1 MAQVKDILGKVYK
14 GNENTGEVYSFP
26 SKDAGFFVEQTAKE
40 RKMSALPYVKLKAH
54 YKRIDEQVRAN
65 EAKAY
70 ASGYDVYDFEHNKD
84 KGSFEFAN
92 TSHGIDLIFKP
103 KEKKKTA

>member
-26 SKDAGFFVEQTAKE
+26 SKDAGFFFFFFAKE
-40 RKMSALPYVKLKAH
+40 RKMSALPFVKLKAH
-54 YKRIDEQVRAN
+54 YKRIDEKVRAQ
-65 EAKAY
+65 ESKAY
-70 ASGYDVYDFEHNKD
+70 ASGYDIYDFEHNKD
-84 KGSFEFAN
+84 KGSFEFEN

-103 KEKKKTA
+103 KDKKKTA

>member
-40 RKMSALPYVKLKAH
+40 RKMSMLPYVKLKAH

-70 ASGYDVYDFEHNKD
+70 ASGYDVYDYTQKSDNQ
-84 KGSFEFAN
+84 
-92 TSHGIDLIFKP
+92 
-103 KEKKKTA
+103 

>member
-1 MAQVKDILGKVYK
+1 MAQVKDIIGKIYK
-14 GNENTGEVYSFP
+14 VNENTGEIYSFP
-26 SKDAGFFVEQTAKE
+26 SKEAGFFVEQTAKE
-40 RKMSALPYVKLKAH
+40 AKMSKLPYVKLKAH
-54 YKRIDEQVRAN
+54 YKMIDAQVRVN

-103 KEKKKTA
+103 KDKKKTA

>member
-1 MAQVKDILGKVYK
+1 MAQVKDITGMIYK
-14 GNENTGEVYSFP
+14 MDENTGEIYTIPVKYP
-26 SKDAGFFVEQTAKE
+26 TLTQTAKQ
-40 RKMSALPYVKLKAH
+40 RKMAKLPYVMLKRH
-54 YKRIDEQVRAN
+54 YKRIEAQVRAN

-103 KEKKKTA
+103 KEKKKIA

>member
-1 MAQVKDILGKVYK
+1 MAQVKDIIGKVYK

-26 SKDAGFFVEQTAKE
+26 SKDAGLFVEQTAKE
-40 RKMSALPYVKLKAH
+40 AKMSALPYVKLKAH

-84 KGSFEFAN
+84 KGNFEFAN
-92 TSHGIDLIFKP
+92 TSRGIELVFKP
-103 KEKKKTA
+103 KEKKKIA